1 MQAGRDSSSVTGT
14 RLLLPINIIQRMLTS
29 LFVCREDMEEDEY
42 EETKNETLEQLKEF
56 KTSLDKMLEGNMS
69 LVDQL
74 GGMQLVSVI
83 NI

>member
-1 MQAGRDSSSVTGT
+1 
-14 RLLLPINIIQRMLTS
+14 
-29 LFVCREDMEEDEY
+29 MEEDEY

>member
-1 MQAGRDSSSVTGT
+1 
-14 RLLLPINIIQRMLTS
+14 MLTG
-29 LFVCREDMEEDEY
+29 LFVFREDMEEDEY

>member
-1 MQAGRDSSSVTGT
+1 
-14 RLLLPINIIQRMLTS
+14 MLTS
-29 LFVCREDMEEDEY
+29 LFVFREDMEEDEY

>member
-1 MQAGRDSSSVTGT
+1 
-14 RLLLPINIIQRMLTS
+14 MLTS
-29 LFVCREDMEEDEY
+29 LFVFREDMEEDEY

-83 NI
+83 NIWNVICTISNENKINCHWSI